1 MDNNDIFAF
10 LSIDGEQSLVGSS
23 ADKNILYSADYD
35 LFEKKRFT
43 KKEDVYF
50 HIFNLFREKFKE
62 AFENPNIWITD
73 FKCGTFRGQPLRWN
87 RQEIKRGYKNID
99 SYIILFTDCLQQE
112 SRIKLDIIA
121 IDKDHNITEYSD
133 IYMIRIGK
141 LNLTPEDSSEEIKK
155 SILGNF
161 YDYANKKKYFKALK
175 RLYSWAKLS
184 NMKKIQSDLITI
196 FNSSLGVD
204 YKTMSDLGTLVGL
217 LEQKFKPIDK
227 SIIIKHL
234 DKMNINTNKRNL
246 KKSLNSIID
255 KMNDDINEKLIP
267 LIKSNK
273 KLYIYFGSNF

>member
-1 MDNNDIFAF
+1 MDNNDIFAY

-35 LFEKKRFT
+35 LFEKKRFS
-43 KKEDVYF
+43 KKEDIYN
-50 HIFNLFREKFKE
+50 HIFKLFKEKFKE
-62 AFENPNIWITD
+62 ALENPNIWITD
-73 FKCGTFRGQPLRWN
+73 FKCGTFRGQPVRWN
-87 RQEIKRGYKNID
+87 KQEIKRGYKNID
-99 SYIILFTDCLQQE
+99 GFTILFTDCLQQQ

-121 IDKDHNITEYSD
+121 IDKAHNITEYSD
-133 IYMIRIGK
+133 IYMIKIGK
-141 LNLTPEDSSEEIKK
+141 ADLTPEENVEEIKK

-184 NMKKIQSDLITI
+184 NMKKIQTDLISI

-234 DKMNINTNKRNL
+234 DMMNINTNKRNL
-246 KKSLNSIID
+246 KQSLNSIID
-255 KMNDDINEKLIP
+255 KMNANINEKLIP

-273 KLYIYFGSNF
+273 NLYIYFGSNF